1 MKKSFGIILLILIL
15 ILACGLGALAYF
27 FMNQDA
33 RLTKVEAKVA
43 NLNSTENTNTVVNE
57 VKTEKNEVEEELLDD
72 VELPEDEDLILYED
86 LEGIY
91 EIKDENREG
100 LKNQL
105 ILYKDGTFS
114 YSHGTET
121 VANFSGNY
129 IIDGKLYLAEPLIRK
144 LLCRVFHYA
153 RITNAN
159 NGKKY
164 THYTIK
170 QKLDKDFFDVYR
182 DGIMEMAS
190 STNINR
196 DSVDAAFR
204 DLINNLFLKLRT
216 FTQ

>member
-129 IIDGKLYLAEPLIRK
+129 IIDGNK
-144 LLCRVFHYA
+144 LLMNVWFKLDSNTASVKDCFK
-153 RITNAN
+153 TNESFEMKIQS
-159 NGKKY
+159 NGKYIIDGNDFEHLSAEQDEVMNVRLTKSETPVSGDINEIIY
-164 THYTIK
+164 DYIK
-170 QKLDKDFFDVYR
+170 NY
-182 DGIMEMAS
+182 
-190 STNINR
+190 
-196 DSVDAAFR
+196 
-204 DLINNLFLKLRT
+204 
-216 FTQ
+216 